1 MKNRKQ
7 FYIGVLTTLGLI
19 IGSYFSLIILT
30 LTLIWLIGI
39 ILGLTYQLVLLEKK
53 VQFYS
58 IFEAA
63 LQDLKEVNKD
73 SNETK

>member
-7 FYIGVLTTLGLI
+7 FYIGLLTTIALI

-30 LTLIWLIGI
+30 LAFIWLIGI

-53 VQFYS
+53 VQLYS

-63 LQDLKEVNKD
+63 LQEIKEMNKD
-73 SNETK
+73 NSETK